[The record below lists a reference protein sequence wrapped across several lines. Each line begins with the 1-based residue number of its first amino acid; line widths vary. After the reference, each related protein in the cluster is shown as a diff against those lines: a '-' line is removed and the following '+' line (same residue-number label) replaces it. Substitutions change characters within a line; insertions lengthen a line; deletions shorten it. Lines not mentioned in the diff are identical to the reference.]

1 MDVQKAT
8 PIDAA
13 VAASL
18 GEFVSLRRDL
28 HRHPE
33 LAFKAKRT
41 SALVAERL
49 IAYGYEVS
57 EGLAGT
63 GVVGVLRKG
72 NGSKRLALRA
82 DMDALPIG
90 EQTGVDYSSQNA
102 GVMHACGH
110 DGHTAVLLLAAKALS
125 ERHFSGTLILI
136 VQPAEEIGA
145 GAQRLISEG
154 LFDRFPVDAIF
165 GLHNWPGEPL
175 AQFGFISGPAMA
187 AIDRPIVR
195 IVVGHGGHGASPHET
210 VDPVVAACRVVL
222 ALQTIISRNID
233 SRETAVISVG
243 SIHGGEA
250 SNVIPGSVELK
261 LTIRSFDAQVRNQL
275 EERIT
280 KLVRLQAKGY
290 GASAEIDY
298 MRGFPA
304 LINHPIE
311 TSLARDVALSMFG
324 KELVVS
330 DLKPRMASEDFAHYL
345 RARPGCFLFVGNGE
359 SAPLHSARYNFN
371 DAVMGPAATLWVCLA
386 QTFLA

>member
-1 MDVQKAT
+1 MDVHKVT
-8 PIDAA
+8 PIDAG
-13 VAASL
+13 VAARL
-18 GEFVSLRRDL
+18 EEFVSLRRDL

-33 LAFKAKRT
+33 LAFNEKRT

-49 IAYGYEVS
+49 TACGYEVS
-57 EGLAGT
+57 EGFGGT

-110 DGHTAVLLLAAKALS
+110 DGHTAILLSAAKALS
-125 ERHFSGTLILI
+125 ERDFSGTLILI
-136 VQPAEEIGA
+136 FQPAEEIGA
-145 GAQRLISEG
+145 GAQRMISEG

-165 GLHNWPGEPL
+165 GLHNSPGEPL
-175 AQFGFISGPAMA
+175 GQFGFVSGPAMA

-195 IVVGHGGHGASPHET
+195 IVGHGGHGASPHET
-210 VDPVVAACRVVL
+210 VDPVVAACNIVL

-233 SRETAVISVG
+233 SREAAVISVG

-250 SNVIPGSVELK
+250 SNVIPDSVELR
-261 LTIRSFDAQVRNQL
+261 LTVRSFDPRIRDQL

-280 KLVRLQAKGY
+280 ELVRFQARSY

-304 LINHPIE
+304 LINHPVE
-311 TSLARDVALSMFG
+311 TSLAQDVALSVFG
-324 KELVVS
+324 KENVVS
-330 DLKPRMASEDFAHYL
+330 NLKPRMASEDFAHYL
-345 RARPGCFLFVGNGE
+345 QARPGCFLFVGNGE
-359 SAPLHSARYNFN
+359 SAPLHSARYDFN
-371 DAVMGPAATLWVCLA
+371 DAVVGPAATLWVNLA
-386 QTFLA
+386 QKFLA

>member
-1 MDVQKAT
+1 MDVHKVT
-8 PIDAA
+8 PIDAG
-13 VAASL
+13 VAARL
-18 GEFVSLRRDL
+18 EEFVSLRRDL

-33 LAFKAKRT
+33 LAFNEKRT

-49 IAYGYEVS
+49 TACGYEVS
-57 EGLAGT
+57 EGFGGT

-110 DGHTAVLLLAAKALS
+110 DGHTAILLSAAKALS
-125 ERHFSGTLILI
+125 ERDFSGTLILI
-136 VQPAEEIGA
+136 FQPAEEIGA
-145 GAQRLISEG
+145 GAQRMISEG

-175 AQFGFISGPAMA
+175 GQFGFVSGPAMA

-195 IVVGHGGHGASPHET
+195 IVGHGGHGASPHET
-210 VDPVVAACRVVL
+210 VDPVVAACNIVL

-233 SRETAVISVG
+233 SREAAVISVG

-250 SNVIPGSVELK
+250 SNVIPDSVELR
-261 LTIRSFDAQVRNQL
+261 LTVRSFDPRIRDQL

-280 KLVRLQAKGY
+280 ELVRFQARSY

-298 MRGFPA
+298 IRGFPA
-304 LINHPIE
+304 LINHPVE
-311 TSLARDVALSMFG
+311 TSLAQDVALSVFG
-324 KELVVS
+324 KENVVS
-330 DLKPRMASEDFAHYL
+330 NLKPRMASEDFAHYL
-345 RARPGCFLFVGNGE
+345 QARPGCFLFVGNGE
-359 SAPLHSARYNFN
+359 SAPLHSARYDFN
-371 DAVMGPAATLWVCLA
+371 DAVVGPAATLWVNLA
-386 QTFLA
+386 QKFLA

>member
-1 MDVQKAT
+1 MDVHKVT
-8 PIDAA
+8 PIDAG
-13 VAASL
+13 VAARL
-18 GEFVSLRRDL
+18 EEFVSLRRDL

-33 LAFKAKRT
+33 LAFNEKRT

-49 IAYGYEVS
+49 TASGYEVS
-57 EGLAGT
+57 EGFGGT

-90 EQTGVDYSSQNA
+90 EQTGVDYSNQNA

-110 DGHTAVLLLAAKALS
+110 DGHTAILLSAAKALS
-125 ERHFSGTLILI
+125 ERDFSGTLILI
-136 VQPAEEIGA
+136 FQPSEEIGA
-145 GAQRLISEG
+145 GARRLISEG

-175 AQFGFISGPAMA
+175 GQFGFVSGPAMA

-195 IVVGHGGHGASPHET
+195 IVGHGGHGASPHET
-210 VDPVVAACRVVL
+210 VDPVVAACNIVL

-233 SRETAVISVG
+233 SREAAVISVG

-250 SNVIPGSVELK
+250 SNVIPDSVELR
-261 LTIRSFDAQVRNQL
+261 LTVRSFDPRVRDQL

-280 KLVRLQAKGY
+280 ELVRFQARSY

-304 LINHPIE
+304 LINHPAE
-311 TSLARDVALSMFG
+311 TSLAQDVALSVCG
-324 KELVVS
+324 KENVVS
-330 DLKPRMASEDFAHYL
+330 SLKPRMASEDFAHYL
-345 RARPGCFLFVGNGE
+345 QARPGCFLFVGNGE
-359 SAPLHSARYNFN
+359 SAPLHSTRYDFN
-371 DAVMGPAATLWVCLA
+371 DVVIGPAATLWVNLA
-386 QTFLA
+386 QKFLA

>member
-1 MDVQKAT
+1 MDVHKVT
-8 PIDAA
+8 PIDAGVA
-13 VAASL
+13 VRL
-18 GEFVSLRRDL
+18 EEFVLLRRDL

-33 LAFKAKRT
+33 LAFNEKRT

-49 IAYGYEVS
+49 AACGYEVS
-57 EGLAGT
+57 EGFGGT

-90 EQTGVDYSSQNA
+90 EKTGVDYSSQNA

-110 DGHTAVLLLAAKALS
+110 DGHTAILLSAAKAVS
-125 ERHFSGTLILI
+125 ERDFSGTLILI
-136 VQPAEEIGA
+136 FQPAEEIGA
-145 GAQRLISEG
+145 GARRLISEG

-175 AQFGFISGPAMA
+175 GQFGFVSGPAMA

-195 IVVGHGGHGASPHET
+195 IVGHGGHGASPHET
-210 VDPVVAACRVVL
+210 VDPVVAACNIVL

-233 SRETAVISVG
+233 SREAAVISVG

-250 SNVIPGSVELK
+250 SNVIPDSVELR
-261 LTIRSFDAQVRNQL
+261 LTVRSFDPSVRDQL

-280 KLVRLQAKGY
+280 ELVRFQARSY

-304 LINHPIE
+304 LINHPVE
-311 TSLARDVALSMFG
+311 TSLAQDVALSVFG
-324 KELVVS
+324 KENVVS
-330 DLKPRMASEDFAHYL
+330 NLKPRMASEDFAHYL
-345 RARPGCFLFVGNGE
+345 QARPGCFLFVGNGE
-359 SAPLHSARYNFN
+359 SAPLHSARYDFN
-371 DAVMGPAATLWVCLA
+371 DAVIGPAATLWVNLA
-386 QTFLA
+386 QKFLV

>member
-1 MDVQKAT
+1 MDVHKVT
-8 PIDAA
+8 PIDAG
-13 VAASL
+13 VAARL
-18 GEFVSLRRDL
+18 EEFVLLRRDL

-33 LAFKAKRT
+33 LAFNEKRT

-49 IAYGYEVS
+49 AACGYEVS
-57 EGLAGT
+57 EGFGGT

-90 EQTGVDYSSQNA
+90 EKTGVDYSSQNA

-110 DGHTAVLLLAAKALS
+110 DGHTAILLSAAKAVS
-125 ERHFSGTLILI
+125 ERDFSGTLILI
-136 VQPAEEIGA
+136 FQPAEEIGA
-145 GAQRLISEG
+145 GARRLISEG

-175 AQFGFISGPAMA
+175 GQFGFVSGPAMA

-195 IVVGHGGHGASPHET
+195 IVGHGGHGASPHET
-210 VDPVVAACRVVL
+210 VDPVVAACNIVL
-222 ALQTIISRNID
+222 ALQTIVSRNID
-233 SRETAVISVG
+233 SREAAVISVG

-250 SNVIPGSVELK
+250 SNVIPDSVELR
-261 LTIRSFDAQVRNQL
+261 LTVRSFDPSVRDQL

-280 KLVRLQAKGY
+280 ELVRFQARSY

-304 LINHPIE
+304 LINHPVE
-311 TSLARDVALSMFG
+311 TSLAQDVALSVFG
-324 KELVVS
+324 KENVVS
-330 DLKPRMASEDFAHYL
+330 NLKPRMASEDFAHYL
-345 RARPGCFLFVGNGE
+345 QARPGCFLFVGNGE
-359 SAPLHSARYNFN
+359 SAPLHSARYDFN
-371 DAVMGPAATLWVCLA
+371 DAVIGPAATLWVNLA
-386 QTFLA
+386 QKFLV

>member
-1 MDVQKAT
+1 MDVHKVT
-8 PIDAA
+8 PIDAG
-13 VAASL
+13 VAARL
-18 GEFVSLRRDL
+18 EEFVSLRRDL

-33 LAFKAKRT
+33 LAFNEKRT

-49 IAYGYEVS
+49 TASGYEVS
-57 EGLAGT
+57 EGFGGT

-110 DGHTAVLLLAAKALS
+110 DGHTAILLSAAKALS
-125 ERHFSGTLILI
+125 ERDFSGTLILI
-136 VQPAEEIGA
+136 FQPSEEIGA
-145 GAQRLISEG
+145 GARRLISEG

-175 AQFGFISGPAMA
+175 GQFGFVSGPAMA

-195 IVVGHGGHGASPHET
+195 IVGHGGHGASPHET
-210 VDPVVAACRVVL
+210 VDPVVAACNIVL

-233 SRETAVISVG
+233 SREAAVISVG

-250 SNVIPGSVELK
+250 SNVIPDSVELR
-261 LTIRSFDAQVRNQL
+261 LTVRSFDPRVRDQL

-280 KLVRLQAKGY
+280 ELVRFQARSY

-304 LINHPIE
+304 LINHPAE
-311 TSLARDVALSMFG
+311 TSLAQDVALSVFG
-324 KELVVS
+324 KENVVS
-330 DLKPRMASEDFAHYL
+330 SLKPRMASEDFAHYL
-345 RARPGCFLFVGNGE
+345 QARPGCFLFVGNGE
-359 SAPLHSARYNFN
+359 SAPLHSTRYDFN
-371 DAVMGPAATLWVCLA
+371 DAVIGPAATLWVNLA
-386 QTFLA
+386 QKFLA

>member
-1 MDVQKAT
+1 MDVHKVT
-8 PIDAA
+8 PIDAG
-13 VAASL
+13 VAARL
-18 GEFVSLRRDL
+18 EEFVLLRRDL

-33 LAFKAKRT
+33 LAFNEKRT

-49 IAYGYEVS
+49 AACGYEVS
-57 EGLAGT
+57 EGFGGT

-90 EQTGVDYSSQNA
+90 EKTGVDYSSQNA

-110 DGHTAVLLLAAKALS
+110 DGHTAILLSAAKAVS
-125 ERHFSGTLILI
+125 ERDFSGTLILI
-136 VQPAEEIGA
+136 FQPAEEIGA
-145 GAQRLISEG
+145 GARRLISEG

-175 AQFGFISGPAMA
+175 GQFGFVSGPAMA

-195 IVVGHGGHGASPHET
+195 IVGHGGHGASPHET
-210 VDPVVAACRVVL
+210 VDPVVAACNIVL

-233 SRETAVISVG
+233 SREAAVISVG

-250 SNVIPGSVELK
+250 SNVIPDSVELR
-261 LTIRSFDAQVRNQL
+261 LTVRSFDPSVRDQL

-280 KLVRLQAKGY
+280 ELVRFQARSY

-304 LINHPIE
+304 LINHPVE
-311 TSLARDVALSMFG
+311 TSLAQDVALSVFG
-324 KELVVS
+324 KENVVS
-330 DLKPRMASEDFAHYL
+330 NLKPRMASEDFAHYL
-345 RARPGCFLFVGNGE
+345 QARPGCFLFVGNGE
-359 SAPLHSARYNFN
+359 SAPLHSARYDFN
-371 DAVMGPAATLWVCLA
+371 DAVIGPAATLWVNLA
-386 QTFLA
+386 QKFLV

>member
-1 MDVQKAT
+1 MDVHKVT
-8 PIDAA
+8 PIDAG
-13 VAASL
+13 VAARL
-18 GEFVSLRRDL
+18 EEFVLLRRDL

-33 LAFKAKRT
+33 LAFNEKRT

-49 IAYGYEVS
+49 AACGYEVS
-57 EGLAGT
+57 EGFGGT

-90 EQTGVDYSSQNA
+90 EKTGVDYSSQNA

-110 DGHTAVLLLAAKALS
+110 DGHTAILLSAAKAVS
-125 ERHFSGTLILI
+125 ERDFSGTLILI
-136 VQPAEEIGA
+136 FQPAEEIGA
-145 GAQRLISEG
+145 GARRLISEG
-154 LFDRFPVDAIF
+154 LFDRFPIDAIF

-175 AQFGFISGPAMA
+175 GQFGFVSGPAMA

-195 IVVGHGGHGASPHET
+195 IVGHGGHGASPHET
-210 VDPVVAACRVVL
+210 VDPVVAACNIVL

-233 SRETAVISVG
+233 SREAAVISVG

-250 SNVIPGSVELK
+250 SNVIPDSVELR
-261 LTIRSFDAQVRNQL
+261 LTVRSFDPSVRDQL

-280 KLVRLQAKGY
+280 ELVRFQARSY

-304 LINHPIE
+304 LINHPVE
-311 TSLARDVALSMFG
+311 TSLAQDVALSVFG
-324 KELVVS
+324 KENVVS
-330 DLKPRMASEDFAHYL
+330 NLKPRMASEDFAHYL
-345 RARPGCFLFVGNGE
+345 QARPGCFLFVGNGE
-359 SAPLHSARYNFN
+359 SAPLHSARYDFN
-371 DAVMGPAATLWVCLA
+371 DAVIGPAATLWVNLA
-386 QTFLA
+386 QKFLV

>member
-13 VAASL
+13 VAARL

-33 LAFKAKRT
+33 LAFKEKRT

-57 EGLAGT
+57 EGLGGT

-82 DMDALPIG
+82 DMDGLPIG

-125 ERHFSGTLILI
+125 ESHFSGTLILI
-136 VQPAEEIGA
+136 FQPAEEIGA

-175 AQFGFISGPAMA
+175 GQFGFISGPAMA

-195 IVVGHGGHGASPHET
+195 IVGHGGHGASPHET
-210 VDPVVAACRVVL
+210 VDPVVAACSVVL

-233 SRETAVISVG
+233 SREAAVISVG

-250 SNVIPGSVELK
+250 SNVVPDSVELK
-261 LTIRSFDAQVRNQL
+261 LTIRSFDAQVRDQL
-275 EERIT
+275 EKRISE
-280 KLVRLQAKGY
+280 LVRLQAKSY

-304 LINHPIE
+304 LINHSIE

-371 DAVMGPAATLWVCLA
+371 DAVMGPAATLWVRLA

>member
-1 MDVQKAT
+1 MDVHKVT
-8 PIDAA
+8 PIDAG
-13 VAASL
+13 VAARL
-18 GEFVSLRRDL
+18 EEFVLLRRDL

-33 LAFKAKRT
+33 LAFNEKRT

-49 IAYGYEVS
+49 AACGYEVS
-57 EGLAGT
+57 EGFGGT
-63 GVVGVLRKG
+63 AVVGVLRKG

-90 EQTGVDYSSQNA
+90 EKTGVDYSSQNA

-110 DGHTAVLLLAAKALS
+110 DGHTAILLSAAKAVS
-125 ERHFSGTLILI
+125 ERDFSGTLILI
-136 VQPAEEIGA
+136 FQPAEEIGA
-145 GAQRLISEG
+145 GARRLISEG

-175 AQFGFISGPAMA
+175 GQFGFVSGPAMA

-195 IVVGHGGHGASPHET
+195 IVGHGGHGASPHET
-210 VDPVVAACRVVL
+210 VDPVVAACNIVL

-233 SRETAVISVG
+233 SREAAVISVG

-250 SNVIPGSVELK
+250 SNVIPDSVELR
-261 LTIRSFDAQVRNQL
+261 LTVRSFDPSVRDQL

-280 KLVRLQAKGY
+280 ELVRFQARSY

-304 LINHPIE
+304 LINHPVE
-311 TSLARDVALSMFG
+311 TSLAQDVALSVFG
-324 KELVVS
+324 KENVVS
-330 DLKPRMASEDFAHYL
+330 NLKPRMASEDFAHYL
-345 RARPGCFLFVGNGE
+345 QARPGCFLFVGNGE
-359 SAPLHSARYNFN
+359 SAPLHSARYDFN
-371 DAVMGPAATLWVCLA
+371 DAVIGPAATLWVNLA
-386 QTFLA
+386 QKFLV

>member
-1 MDVQKAT
+1 MDVHKVT
-8 PIDAA
+8 PIDAG
-13 VAASL
+13 VAARL
-18 GEFVSLRRDL
+18 EEFVLLRRDL

-33 LAFKAKRT
+33 LAFNEKRT

-49 IAYGYEVS
+49 AACGYEVS
-57 EGLAGT
+57 EGFGGT

-90 EQTGVDYSSQNA
+90 EKTGVDYSSQNA

-110 DGHTAVLLLAAKALS
+110 DGHTAILLSAAKAVS
-125 ERHFSGTLILI
+125 ERDFSGTLILI
-136 VQPAEEIGA
+136 FQPAEEIGA
-145 GAQRLISEG
+145 GARRLISEG

-175 AQFGFISGPAMA
+175 GQFGFVSGPAMA

-195 IVVGHGGHGASPHET
+195 IVGHGGHGASPHET
-210 VDPVVAACRVVL
+210 VDPVVAACNIVL

-233 SRETAVISVG
+233 SREAAVISVG

-250 SNVIPGSVELK
+250 SNVIPDSVELR
-261 LTIRSFDAQVRNQL
+261 LTVRSFDPRVRDQL

-280 KLVRLQAKGY
+280 ELVRFQARSY
-290 GASAEIDY
+290 CASAEIDY

-304 LINHPIE
+304 LINHPVE
-311 TSLARDVALSMFG
+311 TSLAHDVALSVFG
-324 KELVVS
+324 KENVVS
-330 DLKPRMASEDFAHYL
+330 NLKPRMASEDFAHYL
-345 RARPGCFLFVGNGE
+345 QARPGCFLFVGNGE
-359 SAPLHSARYNFN
+359 SAPLHSARYDFN
-371 DAVMGPAATLWVCLA
+371 DAVIGPAATLWVNLA
-386 QTFLA
+386 QKFLV

>member
-1 MDVQKAT
+1 MDVHKVT
-8 PIDAA
+8 PIDAG
-13 VAASL
+13 VAARL
-18 GEFVSLRRDL
+18 EEFVLLRRDL

-33 LAFKAKRT
+33 LAFNEKRT

-49 IAYGYEVS
+49 AACGYEVS
-57 EGLAGT
+57 EGFGGT

-90 EQTGVDYSSQNA
+90 EKTGVDYSSQNA

-110 DGHTAVLLLAAKALS
+110 DGHTAILLSAAKAVS
-125 ERHFSGTLILI
+125 ERDFSGTLILI
-136 VQPAEEIGA
+136 FQPAEEIGA
-145 GAQRLISEG
+145 GARRLISEG

-175 AQFGFISGPAMA
+175 GQFGFVSGPAMA

-195 IVVGHGGHGASPHET
+195 IVGHGGHGASPHET
-210 VDPVVAACRVVL
+210 VDPVVAACNIVL

-233 SRETAVISVG
+233 SREAAVISVG

-250 SNVIPGSVELK
+250 SNVIPDSVELR
-261 LTIRSFDAQVRNQL
+261 LTVRSFDPSVRDQL
-275 EERIT
+275 EERLT
-280 KLVRLQAKGY
+280 ELVRFQARSY

-304 LINHPIE
+304 LINHPVE
-311 TSLARDVALSMFG
+311 TSLAQDVALSVFG
-324 KELVVS
+324 KENVVS
-330 DLKPRMASEDFAHYL
+330 NLKPRMASEDFAHYL
-345 RARPGCFLFVGNGE
+345 QARPGCFLFVGNGE
-359 SAPLHSARYNFN
+359 SAPLHSARYDFN
-371 DAVMGPAATLWVCLA
+371 DAVIGPAATLWVNLA
-386 QTFLA
+386 QKFLV

>member
-1 MDVQKAT
+1 MDVHKVT
-8 PIDAA
+8 PIDAG
-13 VAASL
+13 VAARL
-18 GEFVSLRRDL
+18 EEFVLLRRDL

-33 LAFKAKRT
+33 LGFNEKRT

-49 IAYGYEVS
+49 TACGYEVS
-57 EGLAGT
+57 EGFGGT
-63 GVVGVLRKG
+63 AVVGVLRKG

-110 DGHTAVLLLAAKALS
+110 DGHTAILLSAAKAVS
-125 ERHFSGTLILI
+125 ERDFSGTLILI
-136 VQPAEEIGA
+136 FQPAEEIGA
-145 GAQRLISEG
+145 GARRLISEG

-175 AQFGFISGPAMA
+175 GQFGFVSGPAMA

-195 IVVGHGGHGASPHET
+195 IVGRGGHGASPHET
-210 VDPVVAACRVVL
+210 VDPVVAACNIVL

-233 SRETAVISVG
+233 SREAAVISVG

-250 SNVIPGSVELK
+250 SNVIPDSVELR
-261 LTIRSFDAQVRNQL
+261 LTVRSFDPRVRDQL

-280 KLVRLQAKGY
+280 ELVRFQARSY
-290 GASAEIDY
+290 CASAEIDY

-304 LINHPIE
+304 LINHPVE
-311 TSLARDVALSMFG
+311 TSLAHDVALSVFG
-324 KELVVS
+324 KENVVS
-330 DLKPRMASEDFAHYL
+330 NLKPRMASEDFAHYL
-345 RARPGCFLFVGNGE
+345 QARPGCFLFVGNGE
-359 SAPLHSARYNFN
+359 SAPLHSARYDFN
-371 DAVMGPAATLWVCLA
+371 DAVIGPAATLWVNLA
-386 QTFLA
+386 QKFLA

>member
-13 VAASL
+13 VAASV

-33 LAFKAKRT
+33 LAFKEKRT

-57 EGLAGT
+57 EGLGGT

-136 VQPAEEIGA
+136 FQPAEEIGA

-175 AQFGFISGPAMA
+175 GQFGFISGPAMA

-195 IVVGHGGHGASPHET
+195 IVGHGGHGASPHET
-210 VDPVVAACRVVL
+210 VDPVVAACSVVL

-233 SRETAVISVG
+233 SREAAVISVG

-250 SNVIPGSVELK
+250 SNVIPDSVELK
-261 LTIRSFDAQVRNQL
+261 LTIRSFDALVRDQL

-280 KLVRLQAKGY
+280 ELVRLQAKSY

-304 LINHPIE
+304 LINHSIE

-371 DAVMGPAATLWVCLA
+371 DAVMGPAATLWVRLA
-386 QTFLA
+386 QTFLV